1 MVYTIITVFL
11 FILGIITFIPRFKRV
26 INSNQLGINFFLTLI
41 ATLIGVLLA
50 ISITN
55 YENKQKEKTDVI
67 KLINA
72 GSSSVKIVLEY
83 SEALITYFD
92 TLPNDNNLRDTF
104 YDNNPIPYPDFLSTF
119 LTQTIVYRNLSEP
132 TLLYLNTLLINL
144 KKSHSTHPALYVA
157 LLKQAEEVLKA
168 ETDFQKGNLTEQQI
182 SQKLAQLQT
191 LISDAQLKNTV
202 IEVKAA
208 TVD

>member
-26 INSNQLGINFFLTLI
+26 INSNQLGINFFLTLT

-72 GSSSVKIVLEY
+72 RFSSVKIVLEY

-92 TLPNDNNLRDTF
+92 TLPNDC
-104 YDNNPIPYPDFLSTF
+104 
-119 LTQTIVYRNLSEP
+119 V
-132 TLLYLNTLLINL
+132 
-144 KKSHSTHPALYVA
+144 
-157 LLKQAEEVLKA
+157 
-168 ETDFQKGNLTEQQI
+168 
-182 SQKLAQLQT
+182 
-191 LISDAQLKNTV
+191 
-202 IEVKAA
+202 
-208 TVD
+208 